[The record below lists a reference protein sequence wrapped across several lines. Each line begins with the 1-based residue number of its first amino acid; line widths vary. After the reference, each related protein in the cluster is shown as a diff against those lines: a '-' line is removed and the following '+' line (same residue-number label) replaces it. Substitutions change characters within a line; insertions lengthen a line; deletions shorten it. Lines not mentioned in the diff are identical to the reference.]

1 MISGAFSLI
10 KNFKR
15 QRPNTAAFLCS
26 VFGTVAPCQIV
37 FLALCSVLCRFLEFS
52 GVALAGSS
60 LLFHVLCVLIMSVH
74 RCLQF
79 KTQHFCIDGW

>member
-1 MISGAFSLI
+1 MLTSRFFGTFPEVTRYSCVCAKLEEATKMISGAFSLI

-52 GVALAGSS
+52 GVALTGSS
-60 LLFHVLCVLIMSVH
+60 L
-74 RCLQF
+74 
-79 KTQHFCIDGW
+79 